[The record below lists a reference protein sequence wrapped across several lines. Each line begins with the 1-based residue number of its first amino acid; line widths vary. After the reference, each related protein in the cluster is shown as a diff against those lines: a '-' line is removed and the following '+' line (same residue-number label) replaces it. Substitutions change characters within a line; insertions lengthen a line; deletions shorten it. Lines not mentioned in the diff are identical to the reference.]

1 MAKQHRMHGYGA
13 HRHMA
18 DDMGQAT
25 LQEAIEEN
33 EKPNALSNPKVRRGL
48 ITAALF
54 VIIAAGIWY
63 YRHESF
69 GKYQQSTDNAYISAD
84 SVVVSS
90 KVAGYVDHVFVTE
103 NQSVKE
109 GDSLAQLDVRDYRA
123 QSNQVAAQIAATLA
137 GADTVR
143 AQQREQDA
151 AIAQARAQLEA
162 ATVQAALAREQVSRY
177 SPLAASGAEPRE
189 KLEQLQT
196 QAREAQAQ
204 VASARAGL
212 LAAQRRQGTLG
223 KQIQQADSQAN
234 AARAQLEAARL
245 NLSATTLRASITG
258 RVGDLT
264 VRPGQYVQP
273 GQRLMSVVPTD
284 RIYVTANFKE
294 TQLGL
299 IRQGQPVTLE
309 VDALPDLELE
319 GRVESIAPGTGAEFS
334 VLPPQNATGNFTKI
348 VQRIPVRIAIT
359 ATPEIRRLLVPGM
372 SVEATVDTRGAK
384 GELTALSARAR

>member
-1 MAKQHRMHGYGA
+1 MAKQHRTHGYGV

-25 LQEAIEEN
+25 LQEAIEES
-33 EKPNALSNPKVRRGL
+33 EKSNALSNPKVRRGL
-48 ITAALF
+48 ITAALV
-54 VIIAAGIWY
+54 VIIAVGIWY
-63 YRHESF
+63 YRHETF
-69 GKYQQSTDNAYISAD
+69 GKYQQSTDNAYIAAD

-109 GDSLAQLDVRDYRA
+109 GDALAQLDVRDYRA

-162 ATVQAALAREQVSRY
+162 ATVQAVLAREQVSRY
-177 SPLAASGAEPRE
+177 TPLAASGAEPRE
-189 KLEQLQT
+189 KFEQLQA

-372 SVEATVDTRGAK
+372 SVVATVDTRGAK